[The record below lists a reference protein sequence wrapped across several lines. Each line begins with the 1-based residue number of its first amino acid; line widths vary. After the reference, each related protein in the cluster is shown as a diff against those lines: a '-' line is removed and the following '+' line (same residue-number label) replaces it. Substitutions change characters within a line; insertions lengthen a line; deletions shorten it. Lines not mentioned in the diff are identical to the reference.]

1 MGQTLAEVASEE
13 DDPEMRRKVAFL
25 ISEVLQLANRVLPP
39 AYATQVQVSA
49 LCPSDRSSSPLLT
62 PSSGPAQSLPD
73 LFGTSANFASGTGR
87 VAASNTLL
95 SLDNFNRERGLLQ
108 THAAHDPH
116 SAMDLLKRG
125 QRQVETTKMQAGM
138 QIDDVSFRNMLLET
152 QVLTTKDHA
161 KWSLPLLLE
170 LVQGPL
176 YNPRRLDE
184 AARASKFMRRV
195 MSFFQPFSYR
205 FSNMLKDDETA
216 SWIELGCSL
225 LQTLLANPDGIRYLV
240 EDKLLRQIAEGF
252 AQLEP
257 GSPTP
262 HSEILFSKARVNRT
276 LAVGYFEMI
285 GTLTKSTEGVKLL
298 HHFKLF
304 TAMYRLADLR
314 SRPDMIQCLLD
325 HLDYSQDGHTRVLL
339 GKTLTASTTLVRV
352 SATVRLAE
360 LMRQGAPEPWQVRL
374 MVTQLYD
381 PAAMVC
387 EIAVGALEEAC
398 RSLEAL
404 EMVVHMRPSLDH
416 LGVVGAG
423 LLTRFLSTSIGVRY
437 LDEIGFIQR
446 ELDDWFEN
454 RNFEYVV
461 TLELQLARELAVGT
475 LPHSGEG
482 VTKPSFDGRAPPHFY
497 GELVKTEEGCDI
509 LDHSEHFA
517 VFVDYIR
524 EHGLED
530 DDAAIIGRLKSCLWA
545 VGHIGASSG
554 GLPFLESEYIVQS
567 IVEIAE
573 TSPVYSLRGT
583 AFYVLGLVSCTLE
596 GVEILE
602 SVGWQSVCTP
612 LGGPTGLCMPINV
625 ANFVDVS
632 RDDLLTLARRVR

>member
-1 MGQTLAEVASEE
+1 MAVAVLT
-13 DDPEMRRKVAFL
+13 RR
-25 ISEVLQLANRVLPP
+25 
-39 AYATQVQVSA
+39 
-49 LCPSDRSSSPLLT
+49 
-62 PSSGPAQSLPD
+62 SGWQSLPD
-73 LFGTSANFASGTGR
+73 LFGTSANFASGIGR
-87 VAASNTLL
+87 VAASNTLI
-95 SLDNFNRERGLLQ
+95 SLDNFNRERGVLK
-108 THAAHDPH
+108 THTDHNPH
-116 SAMDLLKRG
+116 SAEDLLKRG
-125 QRQVETTKMQAGM
+125 QRQVETTKMHAGM
-138 QIDDVSFRNMLLET
+138 QIDDASFRNMLLET
-152 QVLTTKDHA
+152 QVLATKDHT
-161 KWSLPLLLE
+161 KWNLPLLLE

-176 YNPRRLDE
+176 LNPKRLDE

-195 MSFFQPFSYR
+195 VSFFQPFSYR
-205 FSNMLKDDETA
+205 FSNTLKDDDTT

-225 LQTLLANPDGIRYLV
+225 LQTLIANPDGIRYLA
-240 EDKLLRQIAEGF
+240 EDKLLRQLADAF

-257 GSPTP
+257 GTQTP
-262 HSEILFSKARVNRT
+262 HSEVLFSKARIGRT

-285 GTLTKSTEGVKLL
+285 GALTKSTEGVKLL
-298 HHFKLF
+298 HQFRLF
-304 TAMYRLADLR
+304 SAMYKLAELR
-314 SRPDMIQCLLD
+314 SRPDVIQCLLD

-339 GKTLTASTTLVRV
+339 GKTLTAGTTPVRV
-352 SATVRLAE
+352 SATIRLAE
-360 LMRQGAPEPWQVRL
+360 LMAHSPTKAWQVRL

-387 EIAVGALEEAC
+387 EIAVNALEDAC
-398 RSLEAL
+398 RSLQAL

-461 TLELQLARELAVGT
+461 TLELQMARELAIGS
-475 LPHSGEG
+475 LPHTGEG
-482 VTKPSFDGRAPPHFY
+482 VTKSSFDGRAPPHFY

-530 DDAAIIGRLKSCLWA
+530 VDSEIIGRLKSCLWA

-554 GLPFLESEYIVQS
+554 GLPFLESEYIIQS

-583 AFYVLGLVSCTLE
+583 AYYVLGLVSCTLE
-596 GVEILE
+596 GVEILD
-602 SVGWQSVCTP
+602 SLGWQSVCTP

-625 ANFVDVS
+625 ANFVDVRIGRYLTARCCTLVTLTFCTELDRRLS
-632 RDDLLTLARRVR
+632 RG